1 MNFDDLLIASANFMK
16 NKEYFFA
23 RYIFI
28 YFLQDCPMPWKIKEN
43 VFNISCLCSEEALL
57 ASNDVFQDAL
67 IGFLASGADLRNLS
81 IYKGDT
87 YLHAASIMASRYGQ
101 YLFIYFFFLSF
112 SFLLCDP

>member
-16 NKEYFFA
+16 NKEYILA
-23 RYIFI
+23 KYIFI
-28 YFLQDCPMPWKIKEN
+28 YFLKDCLMPWKINEN
-43 VFNISCLCSEEALL
+43 VINISCLCSEEAIL
-57 ASNDVFQDAL
+57 AGTDVFQEAL

-101 YLFIYFFFLSF
+101 YLFIFSSF
-112 SFLLCDP
+112 SFFLCDS